1 MNVKVQD
8 FPEQF
13 QPIIRRLQGAAK
25 TPEVRDTMLVEDDFY
40 NEIMEY
46 EDRVKDALR
55 MKEEE
60 RRMKEEERRMKEE
73 ALRKQEEAILLMLDS
88 NISKELISQ
97 KLDIPLEVIARIS
110 RRRK

>member
-60 RRMKEEERRMKEE
+60 RRMKEE
-73 ALRKQEEAILLMLDS
+73 AILLMLDS